1 MNKKILA
8 LVGLAVTSVSSSAHA
23 LPFIGVG
30 VVGGPNFNISSQPAA
45 SASDVSGGVGYSAG
59 LAAELGPIA
68 AMALYTH
75 TSSTNAL
82 TDRTTTANS
91 LQIPVHFTL
100 GVLGAHVGFGGY
112 YATSL
117 EDAGGSDYGVS
128 AGAKVSIPVVG
139 INVRGLVNY
148 GLKDQDGGKNALA
161 ALMLGWDFL

>member
-8 LVGLAVTSVSSSAHA
+8 LVGLAAISVSSNALA

-30 VVGGPNFNISSQPAA
+30 VVGGPNFNISSQPAVVA
-45 SASDVSGGVGYSAG
+45 QDVSGGVGYSAG

-75 TSSTNAL
+75 TSSTNAV
-82 TDRTTTANS
+82 TNATTTANS

-148 GLKDQDGGKNALA
+148 GLKDQSGGKNALA